1 MKRRSF
7 LKGAGA
13 AALGAAAY
21 PLLGGLSTARAEGLW
36 KGGVT
41 NEVVKVGD
49 LHSLSGTMAI
59 SEIPVKNA
67 ELLAINE
74 INAKGGVLGR
84 KIEPI
89 VVDGAS
95 DWPLF
100 ARLAKKLI
108 TQDHVTTIFGCW
120 TSASRKAVLP
130 VVQHY
135 NNLLWYPVQYEGME
149 CSHNIIYTGAC
160 PNQQI
165 EPSVEWLLKNKG
177 KKFFLIGSD
186 YVFPRTANAI
196 IQAQLKALGGETVGV
211 EYAPLGHM
219 EFATIIDK
227 IKYSGADVVY
237 NTLNGSSNVAF
248 FKQFQQAGLTPEKM
262 PIMSTS
268 IAEVEIQGIGPQY
281 CTGHYAC
288 WNYFMTT
295 DTPQNK
301 AFIKAYKDAYGQD
314 SVTDDPIEHGY
325 LNVYLWAKAAEKAG
339 TFDPDKVR
347 DAASTFSFDAPQGVV
362 QVSAENQNMSQIVR
376 VGEIEPNGMFKE
388 VWHTPE
394 PVKPQPY
401 SPYVS
406 DMTCDWPK
414 GGLIKR
420 TSA

>member
-1 MKRRSF
+1 MKRRNF
-7 LKGAGA
+7 LKRAGA
-13 AALGAAAY
+13 AVVGAAAY
-21 PLLGGLSTARAEGLW
+21 PLIGGFTTASAEALW
-36 KGGVT
+36 KGGT
-41 NEVVKVGD
+41 SAETVKVGD

-95 DWPLF
+95 DWPTF

-108 TQDHVTTIFGCW
+108 TEDHVTTIFGCW

-135 NNLLWYPVQYEGME
+135 GNLLWYPVQYEGME
-149 CSHNIIYTGAC
+149 CSHDIIYTGAC

-196 IQAQLKALGGETVGV
+196 IQAQIKALGGKTAGV

-227 IKYSGADVVY
+227 IKYSDADVVY

-248 FKQFQQAGLTPEKM
+248 FKQFQQAGLTPEKL

-281 CTGHYAC
+281 CAGHYAC

-295 DTPQNK
+295 NTPQNK

-325 LNVYLWAKAAEKAG
+325 LNVYLWAKAVEKAG
-339 TFDPDKVR
+339 SFAPDKVR
-347 DAASTFSFDAPQGVV
+347 AAVSTFSFDAPQGAV
-362 QVSAENQNMSQIVR
+362 QVSKENQNMSQIVR
-376 VGEIEPNGMFKE
+376 VGKIRPDGMFEE
-388 VWHTPE
+388 VWNTDK
-394 PVKPQPY
+394 PVEPQPY

-406 DMTCDWPK
+406 DMMCDWPK
-414 GGLIKR
+414 GGLVKHS
-420 TSA
+420 T